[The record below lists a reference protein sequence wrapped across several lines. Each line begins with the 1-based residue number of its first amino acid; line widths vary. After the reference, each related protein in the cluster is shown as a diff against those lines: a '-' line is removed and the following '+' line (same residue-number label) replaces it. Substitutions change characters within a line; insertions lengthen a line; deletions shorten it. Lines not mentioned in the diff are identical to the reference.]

1 VRVRVRVR
9 VGARVRGRAADR
21 GAPGA
26 LQYCPATLPCN
37 TAWRLATGLR
47 GRITPFHM
55 AHHHNQALAERLQQ
69 TRERRGAAQARSA
82 EVRLLPPLLPP
93 LLLALALAPP

>member
-1 VRVRVRVR
+1 
-9 VGARVRGRAADR
+9 
-21 GAPGA
+21 
-26 LQYCPATLPCN
+26 
-37 TAWRLATGLR
+37 
-47 GRITPFHM
+47 M